1 MLASRQPNQAIV
13 HGICEHKLARVVTK
27 GKVEKA
33 KATSDI
39 PVIARTKDYISY
51 SEGSGVILFDHDKA
65 REGAVG
71 SVEALASYTPAE
83 LVAMLATVHPD
94 IGKAAFVSTPSTS
107 SCIYNAAGEML
118 RGEGTGSH
126 TYLFVTQASDIPRY
140 LKTLGKRLFIAGL
153 GRIEISRSGSLL
165 ERTLVDLL
173 VGSPERLDFVAG
185 AVCRDGLEQRLPAP
199 SVHDGEMLDTTSLPD
214 LSAKEEQQYQ
224 KIVAALK
231 AQAKPHQEK
240 VVSEYIEREAGKL
253 ATAQGI
259 TVEDAKQIVTSRQD
273 HILEDGDILYFAHK
287 QEGVSVAEVL
297 DAGEAYHGKS
307 LADPLEPDYEGGS
320 KTKAKFYWN
329 DGCPIIHSF
338 AHGSVKY
345 RFRQFVKD
353 SPVSG
358 DDECDHSYYPP
369 ETLQALNDINKTYAG
384 VVLGGDFR
392 VAKEGFDEHQKKHT
406 LSFLKI
412 TALYNLLANMKA
424 RVSVGHDKGYEARP
438 LAKLWMEWDGRR
450 TYEDIVFDPS
460 CKCGPNVYNLF
471 RGFPIE
477 PKAGDWSLMQRHIR
491 EVICDGNEEYYT
503 YLMSWMARIVQ
514 DPGGARPGVSVV
526 LKGGKGIG
534 KGVYVEYFG
543 SIFGEAFLPIS
554 DAESFTGR
562 FNMHLSKSLLVF
574 LDEAVWGGD
583 KKAEGKMKQLI
594 TERRVLFEPKGIDT
608 MALDNHINVLIA
620 SNEDWVIPA
629 TGDERRFFVL
639 NPNEKYKC
647 DIAYFSAIGRERDN
661 GGVAAM
667 MHDLLQW
674 DYRVCELRKAPK
686 TEGLSEQVQESLP
699 SVLDFWFTVLG
710 RGYML
715 SAFETGAP
723 ARTKLSIGDE
733 FWPVEVLK
741 YEVFQEYIQ
750 WCKRQNERYIKTEQQ
765 FWSATW
771 KFWPGKKKRVRKRDT
786 QASSGFVE
794 VLQLPH
800 LSEIRDAFTAETRI
814 EFCAEELDLR
824 PFDNQF

>member
-1 MLASRQPNQAIV
+1 MIEFRQAQQADGLVPPEHIEPGRFYRFPGAGKGKSNRAGWCTMFADGQGGAYGDYSTGLSGTWQAKRERPLSNQEKEAFRKQIEESKRQAEEQRLQDQRKAAVRANSVLESATGDPATHPYIIKKKLPPHDRIKRGPWPQRGWPDALLIPMIDEHGKTTSVQAI
-13 HGICEHKLARVVTK
+13 GPDGAKDFLRGGKKK
-27 GKVEKA
+27 GCFRPLGKFRG
-33 KATSDI
+33 ATGLVLI
-39 PVIARTKDYISY
+39 G
-51 SEGSGVILFDHDKA
+51 EG
-65 REGAVG
+65 
-71 SVEALASYTPAE
+71 
-83 LVAMLATVHPD
+83 LATVAAAVEATGYLGVVAFDAGNLIHVVEMVRRLAPD
-94 IGKAAFVSTPSTS
+94 AEIVILADDDQKPGDPFNPGIEAATKAARAVGGKVALPSMDKKADFWDLWNEQGVDAVRQA
-107 SCIYNAAGEML
+107 IEAAAPVEDQ
-118 RGEGTGSH
+118 R
-126 TYLFVTQASDIPRY
+126 VPQ
-140 LKTLGKRLFIAGL
+140 
-153 GRIEISRSGSLL
+153 SGS
-165 ERTLVDLL
+165 
-173 VGSPERLDFVAG
+173 S
-185 AVCRDGLEQRLPAP
+185 AP
-199 SVHDGEMLDTTSLPD
+199 GGGNDDT
-214 LSAKEEQQYQ
+214 
-224 KIVAALK
+224 
-231 AQAKPHQEK
+231 
-240 VVSEYIEREAGKL
+240 G
-253 ATAQGI
+253 
-259 TVEDAKQIVTSRQD
+259 
-273 HILEDGDILYFAHK
+273 
-287 QEGVSVAEVL
+287 
-297 DAGEAYHGKS
+297 
-307 LADPLEPDYEGGS
+307 
-320 KTKAKFYWN
+320 
-329 DGCPIIHSF
+329 
-338 AHGSVKY
+338 
-345 RFRQFVKD
+345 
-353 SPVSG
+353 
-358 DDECDHSYYPP
+358 YYPP
-369 ETLQALNDINKTYAG
+369 ETIQALNDLNKTYAG
-384 VVLGGDFR
+384 VVMGGDFR
-392 VAKEGFDEHQKKHT
+392 VAKEGFDEHHKKHT

-424 RVSVGHDKGYEARP
+424 RVSVGPDKGYELRP

-460 CKCGPNVYNLF
+460 CKCGFKVYNLF

-477 PKAGDWSLMQRHIR
+477 PKAGDWSLMKRHIK
-491 EVICDGNEEYYT
+491 EIICDGNEEYYT

-514 DPGGARPGVSVV
+514 DPGGARPGVAVV

-534 KGVYVEYFG
+534 KGVFAEYYG

-562 FNMHLSKSLLVF
+562 FNMHLSKSLFVF

-647 DIAYFSAIGRERDN
+647 DIAYFSAIGREKDN
-661 GGVAAM
+661 GGIAAM
-667 MHDLLQW
+667 MHDLLAW

-733 FWPVEVLK
+733 LWPVEVLK

-786 QASSGFVE
+786 QTSSGFVE

-800 LSEIRDAFTAETRI
+800 LSKIRDAFTAETRI
-814 EFCAEELDLR
+814 EFCTEELDLR